1 MLGKLGEKFIA
12 LFNSKTHSGCDIKLH
27 QYFEDVGM
35 GDVTFSEGVSTNLW
49 AGNFT
54 RKNKS
59 VPGAFSPFSFSK
71 ASASASTG
79 NKDRSLLLENFSSA
93 KDGVLKILDKVKAS
107 AKMTVT
113 VPQDF
118 HKFVFQI
125 KAFVHATGFLFDKK
139 AF

>member
-1 MLGKLGEKFIA
+1 
-12 LFNSKTHSGCDIKLH
+12 
-27 QYFEDVGM
+27 M
-35 GDVTFSEGVSTNLW
+35 GDVTFAEGVSTNLW

-54 RKNKS
+54 RQNKL
-59 VPGAFSPFSFSK
+59 VPAAFSPFSFSK

-79 NKDRSLLLENFSSA
+79 NKDRSLLLEIFSLA
-93 KDGVLKILDKVKAS
+93 KGGLLKNLDEVKAS

-125 KAFVHATGFLFDKK
+125 KAFAHAMGFLFGKESILAIQLNQFVK
-139 AF
+139 RVE